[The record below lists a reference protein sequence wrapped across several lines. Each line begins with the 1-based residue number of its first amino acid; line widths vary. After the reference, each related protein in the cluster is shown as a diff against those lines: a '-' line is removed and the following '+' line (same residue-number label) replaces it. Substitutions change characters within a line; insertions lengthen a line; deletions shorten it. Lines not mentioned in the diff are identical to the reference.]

1 MTQLTRTD
9 GWEAQDLIND
19 TSWIFNPSQQMY
31 KPLVESVKKLIQEG
45 KGLFDVSIED
55 FDYGPALIKEMNAVK
70 TELRERSGLA
80 LIKNVPLDH
89 LDSAQTEMLYWGLGL
104 LLGVPMPQGKNSQ
117 FISNVRNDGGTYRST
132 QGRGYNTNSQLD
144 FHADGSDIVGL
155 LCLRQAP
162 VGGDSMVSSSVRAL
176 HIMQLQAPLLYAA
189 LQEAFIFSRQG
200 EQAEDESAYYQA
212 SIVGVIEG
220 QHFCRHIRNH
230 IKSAQLTFPDIP
242 RLSEVQLEAM
252 DYLDNLLKSPALM
265 YEMRLERGDLQLL
278 NNHFVLHSRTEFQ
291 DHEEPLLKRH
301 MMRLWLS
308 MYDGHSLPQLWKD
321 AYKNLEPN
329 TLRGGFKGIA
339 LTETHKNFMQRNLR
353 NKRLLE
359 TV

>member
-1 MTQLTRTD
+1 MTQLTRMQ
-9 GWEAQDLIND
+9 GWEAQDLVKD
-19 TSWIFNPSQQMY
+19 TSWVYRPTSNVY
-31 KPLVESVKKLIQEG
+31 EPLAASASRLVAAG
-45 KGLFDVSIED
+45 KQLFDVNVTD
-55 FDYGPALIKEMNAVK
+55 FDYGPGLLALMKDVK

-80 LIKNVPLDH
+80 LLKQVPLDQM
-89 LDSAQTEMLYWGLGL
+89 DNAQTEMFYWGLGL

-117 FISNVRNDGGTYRST
+117 FISNVRNDGGAYRST

-144 FHADGSDIVGL
+144 FHSDGSDIVGL

-176 HIMQLQAPLLYAA
+176 QLMRECVPHLYEE
-189 LQEAFIFSRQG
+189 LQQPFTFSRQG
-200 EQAEDESAYYQA
+200 EQAADETLHYQA
-212 SIVGVIEG
+212 SIAGLING

-230 IKSAQLTFPDIP
+230 INSAQLSFPDVP
-242 RLSEVQLEAM
+242 RLSTYQIEAM
-252 DYLDNLLKSPALM
+252 DYLDNLLKSPELM
-265 YEMRLERGDLQLL
+265 YEMRLERGDIQLL

-291 DHEEPLLKRH
+291 DHEDPQLKRH

-308 MYDGHSLPQLWKD
+308 MYDGHVLPALWKE
-321 AYKNLEPN
+321 AYKNLEPG

-339 LTETHKNFMQRNLR
+339 LNDTHQRFMQRNM
-353 NKRLLE
+353 NNERLLE

>member
-1 MTQLTRTD
+1 MTQLTRMQ
-9 GWEAQDLIND
+9 GWEAQDLVRD
-19 TSWIFNPSQQMY
+19 ESWVFRPTPEAY
-31 KPLVESVKKLIQEG
+31 TPLVESAARLVAAG
-45 KGLFDVSIED
+45 KQLFDVSAAD
-55 FDYGPALIKEMNAVK
+55 FDYGPALLALMKEVK
-70 TELRERSGLA
+70 AELREHSGLT
-80 LIKNVPLDH
+80 LLKQVPVEQMDA
-89 LDSAQTEMLYWGLGL
+89 AQTEMFYWGLGL

-132 QGRGYNTNSQLD
+132 QGRGYNTNAQLD

-176 HIMQLQAPLLYAA
+176 QLMQQRVPELYAA
-189 LQEAFIFSRQG
+189 LQQPFTFSRQG
-200 EQAEDESAYYQA
+200 EEAADETPHYQA
-212 SIVGVIEG
+212 SIAGVIDG

-230 IKSAQLTFPDIP
+230 IKSAQLSFADIP
-242 RLSEVQLEAM
+242 RLSDTQTAAM
-252 DYLDNLLKSPALM
+252 DHLDDLLKSPALM
-265 YEMRLERGDLQLL
+265 YEMRLERGDIQLL

-291 DHEEPLLKRH
+291 DHEDPQLKRH

-308 MYDGHSLPQLWKD
+308 QYDGHALPPLWKE
-321 AYKNLEPN
+321 AYKNLEPG

-339 LTETHKNFMQRNLR
+339 LNDAHQSFMQRNLH
-353 NKRLLE
+353 NTRLLE